1 MALFH
6 RGGHADIDPFTD
18 LLFNALLTFT
28 FLFLIALVLLNP
40 PAETGI
46 VDPKAEFLITVSWPD
61 GNPNDVDVWLA
72 GPDGRQISYKKAQDG
87 LMHLDRDDRGMV
99 NDVQIVNGVEI
110 NNPLNQEVLTIR
122 GRPPGEYIVNLHY
135 FRQQTDDDWNGG
147 PQVPVTVYLA
157 EVNPKMKVLF
167 YNTNTLDKE
176 GQELTAFR
184 FTITSSGQVS
194 NINQLQKSLVNGPG
208 KSL

>member
-1 MALFH
+1 MALFQ
-6 RGGHADIDPFTD
+6 RGSVADIDPFTD

-28 FLFLIALVLLNP
+28 FLFLIALLLLNP

-61 GNPNDVDVWLA
+61 GNPNDVDIWVE
-72 GPDGRQISYKKAQDG
+72 GPDEKQVSYKRTQDG

-99 NDVQIVNGVEI
+99 NDVQVVNGVEMI
-110 NNPLNQEVLTIR
+110 NPLNQEVLTIR
-122 GRPPGEYIVNLHY
+122 GRPPGEYIVNLH
-135 FRQQTDDDWNGG
+135 FFKRQGDESMEE
-147 PQVPVTVYLA
+147 PVPVTVYLA
-157 EVNPKMKVLF
+157 EVNPRMKVLF
-167 YNTNTLDKE
+167 YNTNFLDQE

-184 FTITSSGQVS
+184 FTITPSGKVA
-194 NINQLQKSLVNGPG
+194 NINQLQKSLINGPE